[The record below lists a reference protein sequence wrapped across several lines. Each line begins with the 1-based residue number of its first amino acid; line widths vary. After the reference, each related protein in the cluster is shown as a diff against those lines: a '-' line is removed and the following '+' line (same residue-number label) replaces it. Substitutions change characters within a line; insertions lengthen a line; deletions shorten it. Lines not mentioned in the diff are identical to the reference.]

1 MINFKLIKYICLF
14 LIIFLNSCQHE
25 FERPSWNTEWS
36 LPVAVSTLDIYKLDF
51 DSNITWNNLENNQ
64 VEIVYQHELIDLE
77 IDSLLD
83 LPPRGVTKN
92 VKLDSISFSNINI
105 TYSTTLGQIINDAG
119 AGSFISNG
127 AQTIIPDFPNVLQD
141 TLPLDASEY
150 FVEMNLKEGNLKVQ
164 LENQLPCDLSNIV
177 IELRNPGSNNILS
190 INLPY
195 LATNTS
201 YEENVDLQGQII
213 YGDLELEII
222 NVDLVGTGTSLVTI
236 DYQDALIS
244 NILISNI
251 VPFEGLAVFPEQEIF
266 NEDTVVSFDI
276 GDVQLT
282 EALIHS
288 GGVSVEGNSTIQDT
302 IKIQYS
308 IPSATLN
315 GQPFEIYLEL
325 PPAPVGGS
333 ISEDKFFDFSGYIL
347 DLTGQFG
354 DTINTLYTK
363 STGWIDSSGVLTH
376 ISLEDSIYFTLSIVD
391 LKPAYAKGFLGKDT
405 LSSSEIIDINIFEDF
420 DGNFDIESM
429 EVNLS
434 SKNYLGAEANFNISS
449 LSATNINNNKINL
462 NGNILNEN
470 LTIGAGIEN
479 NNSVNP
485 VSPFLSEI
493 SINTN
498 NSNIDEIIELK
509 PNEIQFSYDLF
520 LNPNSN
526 NNGFLYKGYGISTSL
541 DVKLPLSL
549 ISENIVLRDT
559 AEFNLQL
566 SDEFN
571 EISFILNIENEF
583 PLSGKIKMNLLDNN
597 NEVLSSLEDDQIINA
612 GLISNNGIVEQ
623 STLSQIVLPFNNSKG
638 ILENTKKIQFEFI
651 MNSEP
656 ENKHV
661 VIYSDYEIKLTL
673 IINQNQ
679 IIN

>member
-1 MINFKLIKYICLF
+1 M
-14 LIIFLNSCQHE
+14 
-25 FERPSWNTEWS
+25 R
-36 LPVAVSTLDIYKLDF
+36 
-51 DSNITWNNLENNQ
+51 
-64 VEIVYQHELIDLE
+64 
-77 IDSLLD
+77 
-83 LPPRGVTKN
+83 
-92 VKLDSISFSNINI
+92 
-105 TYSTTLGQIINDAG
+105 
-119 AGSFISNG
+119 
-127 AQTIIPDFPNVLQD
+127 
-141 TLPLDASEY
+141 
-150 FVEMNLKEGNLKVQ
+150 
-164 LENQLPCDLSNIV
+164 
-177 IELRNPGSNNILS
+177 
-190 INLPY
+190 
-195 LATNTS
+195 
-201 YEENVDLQGQII
+201 
-213 YGDLELEII
+213 
-222 NVDLVGTGTSLVTI
+222 
-236 DYQDALIS
+236 
-244 NILISNI
+244 
-251 VPFEGLAVFPEQEIF
+251 
-266 NEDTVVSFDI
+266 
-276 GDVQLT
+276 
-282 EALIHS
+282 
-288 GGVSVEGNSTIQDT
+288 
-302 IKIQYS
+302 
-308 IPSATLN
+308 
-315 GQPFEIYLEL
+315 
-325 PPAPVGGS
+325 
-333 ISEDKFFDFSGYIL
+333 
-347 DLTGQFG
+347 
-354 DTINTLYTK
+354 
-363 STGWIDSSGVLTH
+363 
-376 ISLEDSIYFTLSIVD
+376 
-391 LKPAYAKGFLGKDT
+391 KGFLGKDT

-449 LSATNINNNKINL
+449 LSASNINNNKINL
-462 NGNILNEN
+462 NGNILNES
-470 LTIGAGIEN
+470 LIIGAGIEN

-520 LNPNSN
+520 LNPNSK
-526 NNGFLYKGYGISTSL
+526 NNGFLYKGYGISSSL